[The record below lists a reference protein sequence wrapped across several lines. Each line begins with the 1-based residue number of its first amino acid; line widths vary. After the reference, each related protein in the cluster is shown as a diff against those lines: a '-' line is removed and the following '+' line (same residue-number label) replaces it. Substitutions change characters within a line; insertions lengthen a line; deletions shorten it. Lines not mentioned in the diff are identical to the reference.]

1 MSPTPNVILI
11 VLDSVRA
18 DHLSCYGHARPT
30 TPNIDELARG
40 GIVYDRAYAA
50 SCWTLPS
57 HASLFTGL
65 YPSRHRTDLDT
76 QALTEGIDT
85 CASFLS
91 QRGYRT
97 ASFSCNAF
105 VGDHTDLA
113 RGFDVTIDVEG
124 LAGGGPTLAG
134 RAIRAAHRFVRRTF
148 RKDRGAARTWS
159 LTRRWLGQQ
168 GDQPFFLFLNFMDCH
183 LPYRLRARD
192 LLHFVEPSRRSEV
205 ARIPM
210 DPFGAMAGK
219 HRYTEQEVED
229 LRTQYD
235 GALRYLD
242 RYVGMIDAK
251 LGEAGLR
258 DDTLVIVTADHGE
271 SFGEH
276 GLFDHQ
282 YGLYEPLVRVPL
294 VARGP
299 GLDAGRRED
308 GLVQLVDIFPSIAR
322 LLGHEEPVGDPWA
335 SSTMFESPDRD
346 FAAAEYLVPNV
357 NAIQRR
363 FPGTDTSRFESAIRS
378 IRDDRYKCIVRRDG
392 RTELYD
398 LEDDPGELHNVYER
412 EPERA
417 AALTRTLEERL
428 GPWPADVEG
437 GGEGGLDPLRERLEQ
452 LGYL

>member
-1 MSPTPNVILI
+1 MSQQPNVILI

-18 DHLSCYGHARPT
+18 DHLSCYGHERPT
-30 TPNIDELARG
+30 TPHIDRLAEAGVR
-40 GIVYDRAYAA
+40 YDRAYAA

-65 YPSRHRTDLDT
+65 YPSRHRTDFDT

-91 QRGYRT
+91 RRGYRT

-105 VGDHTDLA
+105 VGRHTDLA
-113 RGFDVTIDVEG
+113 RGFDVAVDVEG
-124 LAGGGPTLAG
+124 LAGGGPGLAG
-134 RAIRAAHRFVRRTF
+134 RLVRAGHRVIRRNFQR
-148 RKDRGAARTWS
+148 DRGAARTWTM
-159 LTRRWLGQQ
+159 TRRWLDEQ
-168 GDQPFFLFLNFMDCH
+168 GDTPFFLFLNFMDCH
-183 LPYRLRARD
+183 LPYRLASRE
-192 LLHFVEPSRRSEV
+192 LLHFVDPARRREV
-205 ARIPM
+205 ARVPM

-219 HRYTEQEVED
+219 HHYTPSDIDD
-229 LRTQYD
+229 LRTMYD

-242 RYVGMIDAK
+242 GYIGMLDDQLARS
-251 LGEAGLR
+251 GLR
-258 DDTLVIVTADHGE
+258 DQTLVVVTSDHGE

-282 YGLYEPLVRVPL
+282 YGLYEPLVRVPV

-299 GLDAGRRED
+299 DLPMGHRED
-308 GLVQLVDIFPSIAR
+308 GLVQLVDVFPSVAA

-335 SSTMFESPDRD
+335 SARMFDRPDRD

-363 FPGTDTSRFESAIRS
+363 FPDTDTSRFDSALRS

-398 LEDDPGELHNVYER
+398 LDEDPDELDNLYEA
-412 EPERA
+412 EPARA
-417 AALTRTLEERL
+417 AAMVDLLEERL
-428 GPWPADVEG
+428 GPWPADLDG
-437 GGEGGLDPLRERLEQ
+437 GDGGGLDPLRERLEQ